1 MVGLNNKNLASIW
14 GVWYGDNLRRGASP
28 NQKSGV
34 AAERE
39 RQHPQTKES
48 SMITPTIGRI
58 VWYWEGDRKETDQ
71 PRAAIVVYVWTD
83 RMVNLAVFDSNGVLY
98 NRTSVRLVQD
108 EGERV
113 ADSVPY
119 AEWMPFQIGQA
130 KRHDAD
136 TRIRANISDDIEK
149 ARADLARGAA

>member
-1 MVGLNNKNLASIW
+1 MAGLNNNNLASKW
-14 GVWYGDNLRRGASP
+14 GVWFGDNLRVGALLKSPRP
-28 NQKSGV
+28 NQISGV

-39 RQHPQTKES
+39 RQQPRTKES
-48 SMITPTIGRI
+48 SMIIPTIGRI
-58 VWYWEGDRKETDQ
+58 VWDWEGDRKETDQ

-83 RMVNLAVFDSNGVLY
+83 RMVNLAVLDSNGVLY

-119 AEWMPFQIGQA
+119 AEWMPDR
-130 KRHDAD
+130 K
-136 TRIRANISDDIEK
+136 S
-149 ARADLARGAA
+149 